1 MNQGLGDTT
10 DREQWGLQSML
21 DKVIGKEK
29 QEKAEK
35 AEKAEKV
42 EGWSLKTL
50 FGVGKKWRGS
60 STKPYRPRTIE
71 FSKLGLL

>member
-35 AEKAEKV
+35 AEKAE
-42 EGWSLKTL
+42 GWSLKTL
-50 FGVGKKWRGS
+50 FGVGKKWR
-60 STKPYRPRTIE
+60 RLINQA
-71 FSKLGLL
+71 LLAKNNRVL

>member
-35 AEKAEKV
+35 AEKV

-60 STKPYRPRTIE
+60 STKPYWPRTIE

>member
-35 AEKAEKV
+35 AKKV

-50 FGVGKKWRGS
+50 FGGGKK
-60 STKPYRPRTIE
+60 
-71 FSKLGLL
+71 